1 MVKSSNTVHCVK
13 VTGAQEM
20 FSVFYEIIHRGILH
34 IEFLSLHYDS
44 AFSSLQW
51 KICLYLQKNMIMY
64 SVYVLYILHQA
75 LDVQN

>member
-1 MVKSSNTVHCVK
+1 MVKDIQQLNSFDKKEKKEREYVTVLHMVKSSNTVHCVK

-44 AFSSLQW
+44 AFSSLQ
-51 KICLYLQKNMIMY
+51 
-64 SVYVLYILHQA
+64 
-75 LDVQN
+75 

>member
-1 MVKSSNTVHCVK
+1 MVKISNTVYCVK

-44 AFSSLQW
+44 AFSSLQ
-51 KICLYLQKNMIMY
+51 
-64 SVYVLYILHQA
+64 
-75 LDVQN
+75 

>member
-1 MVKSSNTVHCVK
+1 MIKSSNTVYCVK

-20 FSVFYEIIHRGILH
+20 FSVFYEIIHHGILH
-34 IEFLSLHYDS
+34 IELLSPHYDS

-64 SVYVLYILHQA
+64 SVYVLHILHQA
-75 LDVQN
+75 LDVQS